1 MHLKHNSPV
10 RRVKPYPIIIA
21 VGMVYLLFFSG
32 GKILSKTVP
41 FNFFDLNSSALI
53 LPNLTGPEFLCF
65 SYGGKSVIGAF
76 SGGGEPDLDV
86 YTWKIFAP
94 DGSLISTFNGGGLLQ
109 DINYTFSSPGAHKVE
124 LQVKRGVI
132 VFPAQVLNVR
142 VQERPLPSLNPNY
155 SLCGIDP
162 LELDAI
168 SPSTPFFS
176 DYEVQWKNQ
185 SGVVIGSQNKIQ
197 ITQPGEEKV

>member
-1 MHLKHNSPV
+1 MQLKHNSRV
-10 RRVKPYPIIIA
+10 RKVKRYPIIIA
-21 VGMVYLLFFSG
+21 IGMVFLLFFSG
-32 GKILSKTVP
+32 GKILSKSVP
-41 FNFFDLNSSALI
+41 FNLFDLNSSALI
-53 LPNLTGPEFLCF
+53 LPELTGPEFLCF

-109 DINYTFSSPGAHKVE
+109 DINYTFSSSGAHKVE

-142 VQERPLPSLNPNY
+142 VQERPIVALNPNY
-155 SLCGIDP
+155 SLCGTDP
-162 LELDAI
+162 LELEAL
-168 SPSTPFFS
+168 
-176 DYEVQWKNQ
+176 
-185 SGVVIGSQNKIQ
+185 SQH
-197 ITQPGEEKV
+197 TFLF